1 MIWKQQGLK
10 GQPAEGSASWSVQ
23 AQLVSQAKKALWPA
37 DHNVHFSLTPGAP
50 ACALSPAARVSESD
64 LGTVSWLCPQRL
76 SLCPTMP
83 ALLGSVLTFHK
94 SAGPWVSY
102 MCA

>member
-23 AQLVSQAKKALWPA
+23 AWQVSQAKKALGTA
-37 DHNVHFSLTPGAP
+37 DHDTHFSLTPGAP
-50 ACALSPAARVSESD
+50 VCTLTPSARVSESD
-64 LGTVSWLCPQRL
+64 LGTISWLCPHHL

-83 ALLGSVLTFHK
+83 ALLSLVLTFHK
-94 SAGPWVSY
+94 SVGTWLSY
-102 MCA
+102 MCV